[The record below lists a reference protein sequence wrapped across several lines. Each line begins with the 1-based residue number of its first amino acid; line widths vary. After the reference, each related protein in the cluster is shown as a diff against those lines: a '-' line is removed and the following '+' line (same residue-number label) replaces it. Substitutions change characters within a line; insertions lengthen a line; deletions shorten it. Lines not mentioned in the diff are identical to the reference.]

1 MRVILPWHNS
11 IAICDGRITRRW
23 SADGRFSVQNLEWTI
38 SRILY
43 PLRGHDHFTGTTV
56 TRCLMQP
63 TRRLQAGSLWNV
75 FLFGLAPDGVYHALT
90 VTCAGG
96 ELLPHHFTLTESRK
110 IWRYIFC
117 GTFRQSPNVRVTNH
131 PALWSSDFPLGYH
144 VPGRS
149 CVHSKK
155 SIFYAFSSTA
165 S

>member
-1 MRVILPWHNS
+1 MRLVLSSHNS
-11 IAICDGRITRRW
+11 KAIWDERTKRRW
-23 SADGRFSVQNLEWTI
+23 SADERFSVKMEWTV

-56 TRCLMQP
+56 THCLMQP

-110 IWRYIFC
+110 IRRYIFC
-117 GTFRQSPNVRVTNH
+117 GTFRQSPGVRVTNH
-131 PALWSSDFPLGYH
+131 PALRSSDFPLGYH

-149 CVHSKK
+149 CVHSKNR
-155 SIFYAFSSTA
+155 TV
-165 S
+165 